1 MIGKLDMRLA
11 AGRAMGAL
19 RFHASCGVVHIP
31 VRVLPDLS
39 VQVKFRSFAVKAW
52 RFSLA
57 GGYTAKPVIPE
68 AFRPLCDEC
77 GRTFGSARALV
88 RHGDDHHSQSR
99 G

>member
-1 MIGKLDMRLA
+1 MADVKLMAD
-11 AGRAMGAL
+11 RAMDKL
-19 RFHASCGVVHIP
+19 RIHASFGVVHVP

-88 RHGDDHHSQSR
+88 RHGDDHPPQSR